1 MKEID
6 ARGLACPQ
14 PVILAKNAVKEL
26 MAGTIKILV
35 DNDTAREN
43 LKKFALNNN
52 LKVTVEGKEGNYQ
65 IFLTKDAEVKSFVEG
80 GISMNDVF
88 EEECTVPASKETVIV
103 IKSDRFGGGADD
115 LGTLLMKSYTF
126 ALSESEPLP
135 KALLLLNGGVKIACE
150 GSEMIENLKKISEGG
165 TEIYCCGTC
174 LDFFGLKEKQL
185 VGTVGNMYM
194 FIEKMNEA
202 GKVITIG

>member
-14 PVILAKNAVKEL
+14 PVILAKNAVKDL
-26 MAGTIKILV
+26 MSGTVKILV
-35 DNDTAREN
+35 DNDTAKEN
-43 LKKFALNNN
+43 LKKFALNHN
-52 LKVTVEGKEGNYQ
+52 LKIEVEEKGTDFH
-65 IFLTKDAEVKSFVEG
+65 ISLTKDAVVKDFNENSLSVNELL
-80 GISMNDVF
+80 
-88 EEECTVPASKETVIV
+88 EYECDLTNNKSTLVVV
-103 IKSDRFGGGADD
+103 KSDRFGSGADD

-126 ALSESEPLP
+126 ALSESDPLP
-135 KALLLLNGGVKIACE
+135 KAMLLLNGGVKLACE
-150 GSEMIENLKKISEGG
+150 GSEVIENLKKIAAGG
-165 TEIYCCGTC
+165 TEIFCCGTC
-174 LDFFGLKEKQL
+174 LDFFGLKEKMV